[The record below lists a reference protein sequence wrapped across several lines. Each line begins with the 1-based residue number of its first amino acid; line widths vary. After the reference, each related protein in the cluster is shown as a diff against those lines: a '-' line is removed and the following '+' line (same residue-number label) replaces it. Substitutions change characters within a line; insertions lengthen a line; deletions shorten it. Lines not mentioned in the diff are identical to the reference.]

1 MTLTRPINIAR
12 QYTIFMITLACALID
27 ILLYYYS
34 IILLYFIRYDIF
46 NVWQVDGRNEY
57 FLHRITD
64 VGLVYVPPLPPPVEL
79 RFLVMIER
87 SMTALGQA
95 HGLRT

>member
-1 MTLTRPINIAR
+1 
-12 QYTIFMITLACALID
+12 MITLACAPSDRYII
-27 ILLYYYS
+27 ILLY

-64 VGLVYVPPLPPPVEL
+64 VGLMYVPPLPPPVEL